1 MNHIGLKGV
10 HIGKAIRQRVEELR
24 LNKSEFARLIGT
36 PQQHIN
42 RIFDKETIDTGKLLK
57 ISRAL
62 NFNFFSLYCGF
73 HTNISANLSAVTLH
87 GNAHN
92 NLGDSSL
99 IGQLET
105 SNVKLEN
112 AKVTEADLRD
122 QIAGLKDCVELL
134 KSQLRD
140 KDEII
145 KLTKTK

>member
-1 MNHIGLKGV
+1 MNHIGLKEV
-10 HIGKAIRQRVEELR
+10 HIGKAIHQRIDELR
-24 LNKSEFARLIGT
+24 LNKSEFARLIGI

-42 RIFDKETIDTGKLLK
+42 RLLEKETIDTGKLIK

-62 NFNFFSLYCGF
+62 DFNFFSLYCGF

-87 GNAHN
+87 GNANN
-92 NLGDSSL
+92 NLSDPLL

-105 SNVKLEN
+105 SNVKLES
-112 AKVTEADLRD
+112 AKITEADLRD
-122 QIAGLKDCVELL
+122 QIASLKECVELM

-145 KLTKTK
+145 KLSRTK